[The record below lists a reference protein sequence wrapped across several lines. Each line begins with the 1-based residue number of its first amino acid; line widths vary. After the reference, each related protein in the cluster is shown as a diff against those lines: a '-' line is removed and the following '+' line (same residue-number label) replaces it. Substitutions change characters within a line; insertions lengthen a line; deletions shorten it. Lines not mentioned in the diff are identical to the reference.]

1 MRKISEVLRLHYD
14 LKCSYREIARGQNVS
29 TSTVHEYLARAKA
42 AKIDMILI
50 LMQIIS
56 ILESIMDL
64 QLSLPAS

>member
-29 TSTVHEYLARAKA
+29 TSTVHDYLARAKA

-56 ILESIMDL
+56 I
-64 QLSLPAS
+64 